1 MENSTQQ
8 FSDHDVSHSS
18 RRIQAAIWCPV
29 FAMEAVAIVIGNL
42 LTIVV
47 FARDARLRK
56 PSSYFIISLALADLC
71 IGLFTLPLWI
81 YQLTG
86 LGNLWHSVTFLAVDI
101 FTNVASISNLAA
113 ISLERLYAIMLP
125 WRHRATS
132 KSQVLFFIVAIWM
145 LSGVISG
152 LYMFAH
158 LVLFSSL
165 GALYSWLPYFCL
177 LLLIICVSYSAVFVK
192 MRRGNQRRLD
202 SERKLTI
209 TLFMA
214 TAFSLVAHLPMVVLG
229 VLFFALGTRM
239 NDLFLNILSFLNFG
253 NSLVNPLLYS
263 FRMPDFR
270 KAVCSLFCTH
280 HQQLQQ
286 AWRSHVATPPV
297 LKGGVS
303 ALSFRKR
310 AVLTTTTPS
319 TLDSRRPDAELNE
332 Q

>member
-1 MENSTQQ
+1 M
-8 FSDHDVSHSS
+8 
-18 RRIQAAIWCPV
+18 
-29 FAMEAVAIVIGNL
+29 
-42 LTIVV
+42 
-47 FARDARLRK
+47 
-56 PSSYFIISLALADLC
+56 
-71 IGLFTLPLWI
+71 
-81 YQLTG
+81 
-86 LGNLWHSVTFLAVDI
+86 DI

-113 ISLERLYAIMLP
+113 ISLERLYAVVLP

-177 LLLIICVSYSAVFVK
+177 LLLIICVSYSALFGK

-229 VLFFALGTRM
+229 VLFFALSTRM